1 MAGNLSAELNQ
12 VSGASYSDIFT
23 KFRQLSAEYG
33 NLPVGSLISAY
44 NAANGPLGMGSM
56 YTPNP
61 YVQNR
66 RVKAISTRPADFTKE
81 EVAEFLSKPDSNEK
95 PLRAVEHGLEYTAY
109 PLKHTRMVYQN
120 LLTYHSYV
128 APTLTDDGDAKDD
141 AFWREWKLLEKLRK
155 KLNPKDTC
163 HMICGQALQEGK
175 VFYTPRVS
183 VDKSHNKVD
192 YAFLQQLPSDWVKIV
207 GFNNVS
213 KYTIAFDLMYFAQM
227 GTSWEQYGSLFEPYI
242 NDWATSLTP
251 QPKIRGKNIV
261 YASRTGVNM
270 TAVRQNQSENV
281 DAYYQNG
288 RWFYWVTLPVDRVFT
303 FEVDDTDRNVIPVFT
318 GMFLDL
324 VNLAQMEQI
333 QLELLQNPLV
343 SILHGEMETW
353 DDKNVNAADQYKVS
367 DAGRRMFIALFYQ
380 MLTENSTSG
389 IGFFPAPFKN
399 MKLESLS
406 EVPNATQIVAQG
418 VEDISVKSGLA
429 AIIPATSDARA
440 GAVQVSL
447 MIESQMP
454 KAIYRCYERLFNC
467 LIDQLNLNYSFEF
480 SMFGDLS
487 VDKDMEDDLRNAM
500 TLGILPAT
508 IKYNAL
514 HDSCLL
520 DDIAISDAIMA
531 SKVLD
536 KRIPLVSSYSAKQS
550 ESGLPPQGGRPQSE
564 GVTSDGQEQDVD
576 GGTASNAV

>member
-1 MAGNLSAELNQ
+1 MAGNLAAELNS
-12 VSGASYSDIFT
+12 VSGASYSDIFA
-23 KFRQLSAEYG
+23 KFRQLSVQYG
-33 NLPVGSLISAY
+33 DLPVSSLISAY
-44 NAANGPLGMGSM
+44 NAANGPLGMRSF

-61 YVQNR
+61 YTQNR
-66 RVKAISTRPADFTKE
+66 RVKAISTHPAEYTKE
-81 EVAEFLSKPDSNEK
+81 EVAEFVSNPETSEK
-95 PLRAVEHGLEYTAY
+95 PLRAIERSLEYSAY

-128 APTLTDDGDAKDD
+128 SPSLTDDGDAKDD
-141 AFWREWKLLEKLRK
+141 GFWREWKLLEKLRK
-155 KLNPKDTC
+155 KLNPKDSC

-183 VDKSHNKVD
+183 VDKSHNKVEH
-192 YAFLQQLPSDWVKIV
+192 AFLQQLPSDWVKIV

-213 KYTIAFDLMYFAQM
+213 KYTVAFDLMYF
-227 GTSWEQYGSLFEPYI
+227 TQYGTDWRQFGDLFEPYI
-242 NDWATSLTP
+242 GDWLGSLMP
-251 QPKIRGKNIV
+251 QPKVRGKNIV
-261 YASRTGVNM
+261 YASKTGVDM
-270 TAVRQNQSENV
+270 SVVRAAENDNT

-303 FEVDDTDRNVIPVFT
+303 FEIDDTDRNVLPVFT
-318 GMFLDL
+318 GMFIDL
-324 VNLAQMEQI
+324 VNLSQMEQI

-353 DDKNVNAADQYKVS
+353 DDKNDNSSDQYKVS
-367 DAGRRMFIALFYQ
+367 DAGRRMFVALFYQ

-406 EVPNATQIVAQG
+406 EVPNATEIVAQG

-467 LIDQLNLNYSFEF
+467 LIDKLNLNYSFEF

-487 VDKDMEDDLRNAM
+487 ADKDMEDDLRNAM
-500 TLGILPAT
+500 TLGILPAI

-520 DDIAISDAIMA
+520 DDIAISDVVMA
-531 SKVLD
+531 SKIMN
-536 KRIPLVSSYSAKQS
+536 KRLPLVSSYSAKQS
-550 ESGLPPQGGRPQSE
+550 ESGLPPQPGRPQSE
-564 GVTSDGQEQDVD
+564 GVTSDGQEQDID
-576 GGTASNAV
+576 SQG

>member
-1 MAGNLSAELNQ
+1 MAGNLADELNR
-12 VSGASYSDIFT
+12 VSGASYSDIFA
-23 KFRQLSAEYG
+23 KFRQLSSEYG
-33 NLPVGSLISAY
+33 NLPVSSLISAY
-44 NAANGPLGMGSM
+44 NAANGPLGIGNM

-66 RVKAISTRPADFTKE
+66 RVKAISTQPAEYSKE
-81 EVAEFLSKPDSNEK
+81 EVADFLAKPESSEK
-95 PLRAVEHGLEYTAY
+95 QLRAVEHGLEYIAY

-128 APTLTDDGDAKDD
+128 APSLTDNGDAKDD

-155 KLNPKDTC
+155 KLNPKDSC

-175 VFYTPRVS
+175 VFYTQRVS

-213 KYTIAFDLMYFAQM
+213 KYTLAFDMMYFAQY
-227 GTSWEQYGSLFEPYI
+227 GTDWRQFGDLFEPYI
-242 NDWATSLTP
+242 NDWLGSLAP
-251 QPKIRGKNIV
+251 QPQVRGKRIV
-261 YASRTGVNM
+261 YASRTSVDM
-270 TAVRQNQSENV
+270 SVVRKAEDRNV

-288 RWFYWVTLPVDRVFT
+288 RWFYWVTLPVDRAFT
-303 FEVDDTDRNVIPVFT
+303 FEIDDTDRNVVSVFT

-324 VNLAQMEQI
+324 VNLSQMEQI

-353 DDKNVNAADQYKVS
+353 DEKNDNAADQYKVS

-399 MKLESLS
+399 MKLETLS
-406 EVPNATQIVAQG
+406 EVPNATKIVAQG

-454 KAIYRCYERLFNC
+454 KAIYRCFERLFNC
-467 LIDQLNLNYSFEF
+467 IIEKLNLNYSFEF
-480 SMFGDLS
+480 AMFGDLS
-487 VDKDMEDDLRNAM
+487 ADKDMEDDLRNAM

-508 IKYNAL
+508 VKYNAL
-514 HDSCLL
+514 HDSSLL
-520 DDIAISDAIMA
+520 DDIAISDAVLA
-531 SKVLD
+531 SNVLD
-536 KRIPLVSSYSAKQS
+536 KRIPLISSYSAKQS
-550 ESGLPPQGGRPQSE
+550 ESGLPPQPGRPQSD
-564 GVTSDGQEQDVD
+564 GITSDGQEQDVD
-576 GGTASNAV
+576 SKV

>member
-33 NLPVGSLISAY
+33 NLPVSSLISAY

-81 EVAEFLSKPDSNEK
+81 EVGEFLSKPDSNEK

-213 KYTIAFDLMYFAQM
+213 KYTIAFDLMYFAQI

-480 SMFGDLS
+480 AMFGDLS